1 MVDYGSYFT
10 TTPVTTTGY
19 DRNTFDTFSLNPN
32 LNFTTTTNTNGSSM
46 ATAYSNTIQ
55 QQQQQQL
62 YEQYAN
68 SYGQLTGNTR
78 HLTVGHQQSML
89 QTSLQTTTTST
100 TKTITNTTTT
110 QPYRT
115 TDSLH
120 AFLQTGLQYKLYQ
133 NQTSLLSTADAMRA
147 NTAGLMA
154 GIQGSSLVGAICGRN
169 NPMERRKQRRI
180 RTTFTSGQLKELER
194 AFLETHY
201 PDIYTR
207 EDLAMRIDL
216 TEARVQVWF
225 QNRRAKFRKQEKMR
239 RMKEDIRAQK
249 STQSGGNNLGQN
261 SENDEERNCGHEV
274 SSSNNILLAGVL
286 Q

>member
-10 TTPVTTTGY
+10 AAPVTTGY
-19 DRNTFDTFSLNPN
+19 DRNTFDAFSLNPN
-32 LNFTTTTNTNGSSM
+32 LNFTTATNTNGSSM

-55 QQQQQQL
+55 QQQQQHL

-68 SYGQLTGNTR
+68 SYGQLTGSAR
-78 HLTVGHQQSML
+78 HLTVGHHQSIL
-89 QTSLQTTTTST
+89 QTSVQTSST
-100 TKTITNTTTT
+100 TKTITNATAA
-110 QPYRT
+110 QPYRA
-115 TDSLH
+115 TDSLQ

-154 GIQGSSLVGAICGRN
+154 GIQGSSLVGAICGRS

-180 RTTFTSGQLKELER
+180 RTTFTSAQLKELER

-239 RMKEDIRAQK
+239 RMKEEIRDQK
-249 STQSGGNNLGQN
+249 NTQSAGNNLGQN
-261 SENDEERNCGHEV
+261 SEDDEERNCGHEV